1 MFSKANVGPLDRLLR
16 LIAGAIL
23 IILPF
28 VSGMAGWL
36 ATLLPV
42 VGLVLVATG
51 FFRFCPAYR
60 ILGISTCSI
69 S

>member
-42 VGLVLVATG
+42 VGLVFVATG

-60 ILGISTCSI
+60 ILGISTCRI